1 MGRLEE
7 EVKNFTIEELAELVV
22 EFNQQYIDENSKIR
36 ELSSKVYEKRVDKVT
51 WTEMLHVISAIS
63 LMLAEHILKK

>member
-22 EFNQQYIDENSKIR
+22 EFNQQYIDANSKIR
-36 ELSSKVYEKRVDKVT
+36 ELSSKVYEKR
-51 WTEMLHVISAIS
+51 SRS
-63 LMLAEHILKK
+63 

>member
-22 EFNQQYIDENSKIR
+22 EFNQQYIDANSKIR
-36 ELSSKVYEKRVDKVT
+36 ELSSKVYGKRADIVT